1 MLLQTRL
8 FRQIEK
14 VRKTVSRMTTVQVEL
29 AHISDSAVVG
39 LIDVGV
45 WNECAIDTEL
55 YNCFSDHCCFGLAN
69 FREWSLVDL

>member
-14 VRKTVSRMTTVQVEL
+14 VRKPVSRMTTVQVEL

-39 LIDVGV
+39 LIEVDV

-55 YNCFSDHCCFGLAN
+55 YNCFL
-69 FREWSLVDL
+69 